1 MTSPSPNQREG
12 GAVARWQARM
22 SLADRAAAAA
32 LGLTLAGYQALK
44 RGASLKGE
52 PRPANLRTRLA
63 CAALEAGL
71 VPIE

>member
-1 MTSPSPNQREG
+1 
-12 GAVARWQARM
+12 M